1 MEDKTMKKETT
12 IRYGLIILLIAS
24 LVGCANGEGHQG
36 VTDDT
41 IRVGMIADL
50 TGPLAFVGQQA
61 RDGAQLHIDLI
72 NARGGVHGRKLE
84 LIVEDDGYQP
94 ARSVAAYR
102 KLVDLDD
109 VFCLIGNVGSPTT
122 QAVIPIVEREKV
134 PLLWP
139 TALSSA
145 IYTPPRRYVFASM
158 ISYHISSWIMAQ
170 YVRETRNGGDV
181 RLGVIYQDDDFGLDG
196 LAGLREAAA
205 YYDLPIVAE
214 ESYKRGAVDFSTQ
227 VLNIKKADP
236 THVILWTV
244 LRETAAVFKEA
255 DQLDW
260 RPQFLVN
267 NAAADNVLAKLAGK
281 TAGNAL
287 VLTML
292 DTSREEEQTK
302 QYVEFLDKYAKDS
315 APSQFHAFG
324 YAMVQALVEALER
337 AGKDLTREKL
347 VEALETFNRWDEN
360 LLSTPISYNAGLRGG
375 LAVRVFFSRADPESE
390 TLVRVTD
397 DILFEMPQI

>member
-1 MEDKTMKKETT
+1 MEDRAMKKEAT
-12 IRYGLIILLIAS
+12 IRYGLIVILIAV

-41 IRVGMIADL
+41 IRLGMIADL

-61 RDGAQLHIDLI
+61 RDGAQLYIDQV
-72 NARGGVHGRKLE
+72 NARGGVYGRKLE

-109 VFCLIGNVGSPTT
+109 VFCFIGNVGSPTT
-122 QAVIPIVEREKV
+122 QAVLPMMEREKV

-170 YVRETRNGGDV
+170 YVRDTGDGGDV

-244 LRETAAVFKEA
+244 LRETAAILKEA

-267 NAAADNVLAKLAGK
+267 NAAADNVLAKLAGRS
-281 TAGNAL
+281 AGNAL
-287 VLTML
+287 ILTIL
-292 DTSREEEQTK
+292 DTSREEEQTQ
-302 QYVEFLDKYAKDS
+302 QYVQLIGNHAKDR

-324 YAMVQALVEALER
+324 FAMVQTLVEALER
-337 AGKDLTREKL
+337 AGRDLTREKL
-347 VEALETFNRWDEN
+347 VESLETFDHWDEN
-360 LLSTPISYNAGLRGG
+360 LLSTPISYNPKLRGG
-375 LAVRVFFSRADPESE
+375 LAIRVFFSRADPEKE
-390 TLVRVTD
+390 RLVRVTD

>member
-1 MEDKTMKKETT
+1 M
-12 IRYGLIILLIAS
+12 
-24 LVGCANGEGHQG
+24 
-36 VTDDT
+36 
-41 IRVGMIADL
+41 GMIADL

-61 RDGAQLHIDLI
+61 RDGAQLYIDQV

-109 VFCLIGNVGSPTT
+109 VFCFIGNVGSPTT
-122 QAVIPIVEREKV
+122 QAIIPMLEREKV

-145 IYTPPRRYVFASM
+145 IYTPPRRYVFASA
-158 ISYHISSWIMAQ
+158 ISYRISSWIMAQ
-170 YVRETRNGGDV
+170 HILENGAGGDV

-196 LAGLREAAA
+196 LAGLHEAAA

-244 LRETAAVFKEA
+244 LRETAAILKEA

-267 NAAADNVLAKLAGK
+267 NAAADNVLAKPAGRS
-281 TAGNAL
+281 AGNAL

-302 QYVEFLDKYAKDS
+302 QYVELLDKYAKDR
-315 APSQFHAFG
+315 APSQYHAFG
-324 YAMVQALVEALER
+324 FAMVQALVEALER
-337 AGKDLTREKL
+337 AGRDLTCEKL
-347 VEALETFNRWDEN
+347 VDALETSQ
-360 LLSTPISYNAGLRGG
+360 L
-375 LAVRVFFSRADPESE
+375 
-390 TLVRVTD
+390 
-397 DILFEMPQI
+397 